1 MGIACLAVMHS
12 RSKFMRKN
20 MAAVDVLNSSG
31 KKVSETQLPD
41 QIFNTPIKKSVLHQ
55 VVRSQLAAKR
65 EGTAACK
72 TRAMVKGSTKKLFR
86 QKGTGNARAG
96 SVKSP
101 LRKGGGVIFGPSQ
114 RSFAIKVPKKVKKL
128 ALKMALS
135 SKMEDNT
142 IFVIDDFNLEAI
154 KTKELANVLNSLEL
168 SDLLIVSDTEDTNLL
183 LSSRNIP
190 DIKVIRTEG
199 LNVYDILKFKN
210 LLLVESTIQNIQGR
224 LS

>member
-1 MGIACLAVMHS
+1 
-12 RSKFMRKN
+12 
-20 MAAVDVLNSSG
+20 MAAVDVLNSAG

-41 QIFNTPIKKSVLHQ
+41 EIFNTPIKKSVLHD
-55 VVRSQLAAKR
+55 VVRYQLVAKR

-114 RSFAIKVPKKVKKL
+114 RSYAIKVPKKVRRL

-135 SKMEDNT
+135 SKVEDNT
-142 IFVIDDFNLEAI
+142 IYVIDDFNLESV
-154 KTKELANVLNSLEL
+154 KTKDLVSVLKTLEL
-168 SDLLIVSDTEDTNLL
+168 KDILIVSDSEDENLL
-183 LSSRNIP
+183 LSSRNIS
-190 DIKVIRTEG
+190 DVKVIKAEG

-210 LLLVESTIQNIQGR
+210 LLLVESTIESIQGR

>member
-1 MGIACLAVMHS
+1 VGIANFAVMHS

-31 KKVSETQLPD
+31 EKVSETQLPD

-65 EGTAACK
+65 SGTAACK
-72 TRAMVKGSTKKLFR
+72 TRGMVRGSTRKLFR

-101 LRKGGGVIFGPSQ
+101 LRKGGGVIFGPSP
-114 RSFAIKVPKKVKKL
+114 RSFAFKVPKKVKKL
-128 ALKMALS
+128 ALKMALT
-135 SKMEDNT
+135 SKLEDKT
-142 IFVIDDFNLEAI
+142 IYVIDDFKLQAI
-154 KTKELANVLNSLEL
+154 KTRELVTVLNSLDL
-168 SDLLIVSDTEDTNLL
+168 ADLLIVSDDEDTNLL

-190 DIKVIRTEG
+190 DVKVIKTEG

-210 LLLVESTIQNIQGR
+210 LLLVESTIKNIEGR
-224 LS
+224 LC

>member
-1 MGIACLAVMHS
+1 
-12 RSKFMRKN
+12 MRKN
-20 MAAVDVLNSSG
+20 MATVDVINSAG
-31 KKVSETQLPD
+31 EKVSETHLAD
-41 QIFNTPIKKSVLHQ
+41 EIFKTPINTSVLHQ
-55 VVRSQLAAKR
+55 VVRSQLVAKR

-72 TRAMVKGSTKKLFR
+72 TRGMVKGSTKKLFR

-114 RSFAIKVPKKVKKL
+114 RSYAIKVPKKVKKL

-135 SKMEDNT
+135 AKVEDNT
-142 IFVIDDFNLEAI
+142 VYVIDDFNLETI
-154 KTKELANVLNSLEL
+154 KTKALVKVLKTLAL
-168 SDLLIVSDTEDTNLL
+168 SDLLIVSDAEDTNLL
-183 LSSRNIP
+183 LSSRNVS
-190 DIKVIRTEG
+190 DIKVIKTEG

-210 LLLVESTIQNIQGR
+210 LLLVESTIKNIEGR

>member
-1 MGIACLAVMHS
+1 
-12 RSKFMRKN
+12 
-20 MAAVDVLNSSG
+20 MATVDVLNSAG
-31 KKVSETQLPD
+31 KKVSEIVLSEG
-41 QIFNTPIKKSVLHQ
+41 IFNTPVKKSVLHE
-55 VVRSQLAAKR
+55 VVRSQLVAKR

-72 TRAMVKGSTKKLFR
+72 TRGMVRGSTKKLFR

-114 RSFAIKVPKKVKKL
+114 RSYAIKVPKKVKKL

-135 SKMEDNT
+135 SKVEDNN
-142 IFVIDDFNLEAI
+142 IYVIDDFKIESI
-154 KTKELANVLNSLEL
+154 KTKEFVSVLNALNL
-168 SDLLIVSDTEDTNLL
+168 SDLLIVSDSEEATIL

-190 DIKVIRTEG
+190 DVKVIKTEG

-210 LLLVESTIQNIQGR
+210 LLLVESSIKNIEGR

>member
-1 MGIACLAVMHS
+1 
-12 RSKFMRKN
+12 
-20 MAAVDVLNSSG
+20 MAAVDVLNSAG
-31 KKVSETQLPD
+31 NKVSETELID
-41 QIFNTPIKKSVLHQ
+41 EIFNIPVKTSVLHE

-65 EGTAACK
+65 EGTAASK

-101 LRKGGGVIFGPSQ
+101 LRKGGGVIFGPSP
-114 RSFAIKVPKKVKKL
+114 RSYAYKVPKKVRRL

-135 SKMEDNT
+135 SKLTDST
-142 IFVIDDFNLEAI
+142 LYVIDDLKLEEI
-154 KTKELANVLNSLEL
+154 KTKVLSGVLETL
-168 SDLLIVSDTEDTNLL
+168 NLQDLLIVSDSEDMNLA

-190 DIKVIRTEG
+190 DIKVIKTAG

-210 LLLVESTIQNIQGR
+210 LLLVESTIKNIEGR

>member
-1 MGIACLAVMHS
+1 
-12 RSKFMRKN
+12 

-31 KKVSETQLPD
+31 EKVSETQLPD

-65 EGTAACK
+65 AGTAACK
-72 TRAMVKGSTKKLFR
+72 TRGMVRGSTKKLFR

-101 LRKGGGVIFGPSQ
+101 LRKGGGVIFGPSP
-114 RSFAIKVPKKVKKL
+114 RSFAIKVPKKVRKL

-135 SKMEDNT
+135 SKLEDKT
-142 IFVIDDFNLEAI
+142 VYVIDDFKLQAI
-154 KTKELANVLNSLEL
+154 KTRELVAVLNSLDL
-168 SDLLIVSDTEDTNLL
+168 VDLLIVSDAEDTNLL

-190 DIKVIRTEG
+190 DVKVIKTEG

-210 LLLVESTIQNIQGR
+210 LLLVESTIKNIEGR
-224 LS
+224 LC

>member
-1 MGIACLAVMHS
+1 
-12 RSKFMRKN
+12 
-20 MAAVDVLNSSG
+20 MAAVDVLNSAG
-31 KKVSETQLPD
+31 EKVSEAMLSD
-41 QIFNTPIKKSVLHQ
+41 AIFKTPVKISVLHQ
-55 VVRSQLAAKR
+55 VVRSQLVAKR

-72 TRAMVKGSTKKLFR
+72 TRGMVKGSTKKLFR

-114 RSFAIKVPKKVKKL
+114 RSYAIKVPKKVRKL

-135 SKMEDNT
+135 AKLEDKT
-142 IFVIDDFNLEAI
+142 IHVIDDFKLDVI
-154 KTKELANVLNSLEL
+154 KTKELANVLKTLKL
-168 SDLLIVSDTEDTNLL
+168 SDLLIVSDAEDTNLL
-183 LSSRNIP
+183 LSSRNLP
-190 DIKVIRTEG
+190 DVKVIKTEG

-210 LLLVESTIQNIQGR
+210 LLLVENSIKNIEGR

>member
-1 MGIACLAVMHS
+1 
-12 RSKFMRKN
+12 
-20 MAAVDVLNSSG
+20 MAAVDVLNSAG
-31 KKVSETQLPD
+31 EKVSETQLPEE
-41 QIFNTPIKKSVLHQ
+41 IFNIPVKTSVLHQ
-55 VVRSQLAAKR
+55 VVRYQLVAKR

-72 TRAMVKGSTKKLFR
+72 TRGMVRGSTKKLFR

-114 RSFAIKVPKKVKKL
+114 RSYAIKVPKKVRKL

-135 SKMEDNT
+135 AKLEDNNIT
-142 IFVIDDFNLEAI
+142 VIDDFNLDAI
-154 KTKELANVLNSLEL
+154 KTREFANVLKALSL
-168 SDLLIVSDTEDTNLL
+168 SDLLIVSDAEDTNLM

-190 DIKVIRTEG
+190 DVKVIKTEG

-210 LLLVESTIQNIQGR
+210 LLLVESTVNSIKGR

>member
-1 MGIACLAVMHS
+1 
-12 RSKFMRKN
+12 
-20 MAAVDVLNSSG
+20 MATVDVLNSAG
-31 KKVSETQLPD
+31 KKVSETQLSEE
-41 QIFNTPIKKSVLHQ
+41 IFNTPIKKSVLHE
-55 VVRSQLAAKR
+55 VVRSQLVAKR

-72 TRAMVKGSTKKLFR
+72 TRGMVSGSTRKLFR

-101 LRKGGGVIFGPSQ
+101 LRKGGGVIFGPSP
-114 RSFAIKVPKKVKKL
+114 RSYAIKVPKKVKKL

-135 SKMEDNT
+135 SKVEDNT
-142 IFVIDDFNLEAI
+142 IYIIDDFNLETI
-154 KTKELANVLNSLEL
+154 KTREFVNVLNALDL
-168 SDLLIVSDTEDTNLL
+168 SDLLIVSDAEEATLL

-190 DIKVIRTEG
+190 DVKVIKTEG

-210 LLLVESTIQNIQGR
+210 LLLVESTIKNIEGR